1 MEENKQ
7 EKEQSSLELLR
18 GKISDKIV
26 DEGIGHALETTK
38 KTFIKKNSS
47 TVLQTVVPIVGS
59 GVVGSAAVGFGLMNM
74 GLGIYNLYQGHQL
87 QGQVEQLDSVFRD
100 QFSSMHKVLHD
111 QARVLEILNA
121 KQDAILEGL
130 ELLRQEMKQG
140 FDGVQETLQNQ
151 EAQRKK
157 EQFEEKTYR
166 VLRAYKDFVDMD
178 FVLDEAEVLRARADE
193 LEGWLIGQMK
203 TISPRDPIYF
213 PWLVALVFARRARI
227 DVFRVKGE
235 RYQKKANMELAQLLA
250 DVKKAFL
257 EFIRDRTVYE
267 LTVSLHEIVEG
278 YANLWQG
285 LEQGRE
291 FSEMLIG
298 ATKSELLLPEVG
310 LWDDGFDI
318 FREMLQEEDSRE
330 RIPATQAKQLKT
342 ISDYQWFCTYQEQ
355 DETNFDV
362 HSCTEVSVGEM
373 LGKMGH
379 PDPMKASIKQGR
391 LEVLS
396 ELVLPEYRELLEKG
410 IREKL
415 EAPRFQIALPISD
428 EEAEDS
434 AFSFFGLLKK

>member
-1 MEENKQ
+1 MEEKQ
-7 EKEQSSLELLR
+7 AEKEPTALDILR
-18 GKISDKIV
+18 GKISDKLV
-26 DEGIGHALETTK
+26 DEGLSHAVEATK
-38 KTFIKKNSS
+38 KTLLKKSS
-47 TVLQTVVPIVGS
+47 GTVLQTVVPIVGS

-87 QGQVEQLDSVFRD
+87 QGQLEEMDSVFTN
-100 QFSSMHKVLHD
+100 QFSSLHKVLHD

-130 ELLRQEMKQG
+130 ALLRQEMKQG

-178 FVLDEAEVLRARADE
+178 FVMDEAEVLRARADE

-203 TISPRDPIYF
+203 TISPRDPVYF

-227 DVFRVKGE
+227 DVFQVKGE
-235 RYQKKANMELAQLLA
+235 RYQKKAHLEYELLLA

-285 LEQGRE
+285 LGQGKE
-291 FSEMLIG
+291 FSEMIEGG
-298 ATKSELLLPEVG
+298 ANPQLQIPDMQ

-318 FREMLQEEDSRE
+318 LRELLQEDESKE
-330 RIPATQAKQLKT
+330 RIPAAYAKPLKT
-342 ISDYQWFCTYQEQ
+342 ISDYQWYCAYQGRSE
-355 DETNFDV
+355 DGFDV
-362 HSCTEVSVGEM
+362 HSCTEVQVGEM
-373 LGKMGH
+373 LGVLGH
-379 PDPMKASIKQGR
+379 PDPMKASVKQDRIGI
-391 LEVLS
+391 LS
-396 ELVLPEYRELLEKG
+396 ELVLPTYRELLEKG
-410 IREKL
+410 IQEKL
-415 EAPRFQIALPISD
+415 DAPRFRIALPSSIQ
-428 EEAEDS
+428 EGEKKG
-434 AFSFFGLLKK
+434 FFGFFS